1 MTRIISVISGKGGV
15 GKTTLVSNLG
25 ASLAKK
31 GKNVTVIDGNVTGA
45 NLGMHL
51 GLPSADCYP
60 ISLNEVLRND
70 AFITQAMYRHPAG
83 FSVIPA
89 HLDDLSIDYGGLKK
103 CIKPL
108 IGANDFI
115 LIDAAAGTD
124 KEVEAAIETSDAVLI
139 VTNPEHPA
147 VANAVAARKLAE
159 RKGKEVLGLVLNK
172 VMREG
177 HELTEESIESM
188 TEMPVLATLHDHR
201 KVREAIAHR
210 KPLVLHA
217 PKNRT
222 SKAIV
227 QLAGHLCG
235 EEPQKQGLAA
245 LHEQIMEFLRRDFP

>member
-1 MTRIISVISGKGGV
+1 
-15 GKTTLVSNLG
+15 
-25 ASLAKK
+25 
-31 GKNVTVIDGNVTGA
+31 
-45 NLGMHL
+45 
-51 GLPSADCYP
+51 
-60 ISLNEVLRND
+60 
-70 AFITQAMYRHPAG
+70 
-83 FSVIPA
+83 
-89 HLDDLSIDYGGLKK
+89 
-103 CIKPL
+103 
-108 IGANDFI
+108 
-115 LIDAAAGTD
+115 
-124 KEVEAAIETSDAVLI
+124 
-139 VTNPEHPA
+139 
-147 VANAVAARKLAE
+147 
-159 RKGKEVLGLVLNK
+159 VLNK

>member
-83 FSVIPA
+83 FTVIPA
-89 HLDDLSIDYGGLKK
+89 YLDEIALNYGGLKK

-115 LIDAAAGTD
+115 LIAAAGTD
-124 KEVEAAIETSDAVLI
+124 KEVEAAVESSDAVII

-147 VANAVAARKLAE
+147 VANAVAAKKLAE

-177 HELTEESIESM
+177 HELTQESIESM
-188 TEMPVLATLHDHR
+188 TEMQVLATLHDHR
-201 KVREAIAHR
+201 KVREAIAQR
-210 KPLVLHA
+210 TPLVIHA

-222 SKAIV
+222 AKAIV

-235 EEPQKQGLAA
+235 EEPQKQGFAA
-245 LHEQIMEFLRRDFP
+245 LHEQIRTFLKI

>member
-89 HLDDLSIDYGGLKK
+89 YLDEISLDYGGLKK

-115 LIDAAAGTD
+115 LIDSAAGTD
-124 KEVEAAIETSDAVLI
+124 KEVEAAVESSDAVII

-147 VANAVAARKLAE
+147 VANAVAAKKLAE
-159 RKGKEVLGLVLNK
+159 RKGKEVLGLVINK

-177 HELTEESIESM
+177 HELTEASIESM

-210 KPLVLHA
+210 TPLVIHA

-227 QLAGHLCG
+227 QLASYLCG

-245 LHEQIMEFLRRDFP
+245 VQDQIMAFLRR